1 MCYSPSSPQPLSASP
16 SHPHSSFYLQCLP
29 WPPGPH
35 ILYQYS
41 EAVSY
46 RQLTLHLG
54 FSFHTNG
61 KVMGVII
68 PPIFP
73 PHLVPFSTQATW
85 PSLSSYFLPG
95 ILCLFLPQPQPPHFC
110 HANSSSLSK
119 QKLKQDSFTEAFL
132 KGIHRL
138 LYSTLT
144 LVYFLLNT
152 HHSDPSSSS
161 V

>member
-1 MCYSPSSPQPLSASP
+1 MCYSPHPPQPLSASP
-16 SHPHSSFYLQCLP
+16 PHPHSSFYPSVSTLATWASYSLSVLRSRVLQAT
-29 WPPGPH
+29 H
-35 ILYQYS
+35 VTS
-41 EAVSY
+41 
-46 RQLTLHLG
+46 LG

-85 PSLSSYFLPG
+85 PLSSYFLPG
-95 ILCLFLPQPQPPHFC
+95 ILLCLFLPQPLNPSLFC
-110 HANSSSLSK
+110 HANSSSSFK

-138 LYSTLT
+138 LYST
-144 LVYFLLNT
+144 
-152 HHSDPSSSS
+152 
-161 V
+161 